1 MGCTIG
7 IRGAS
12 DSDMLYP
19 TVPGIDNGPYRLR
32 GFVPVTVSRR
42 RAIALCFLYTCL
54 AAWFCLASAADA
66 SDQDA
71 AGVSVASS
79 ALENATRYTITRG
92 DCSITWTAYS
102 SELNKGVVKHS
113 SQCPGP
119 LSSQLPILT
128 EICRGFLGRDM
139 NAAAF
144 RTLFWGGLVPEREP
158 LSLEMPLRLA
168 LAAYRSPEWDAKK
181 GRPRNGDINRFVKN
195 LANRELI
202 YPELKELFARFQRS
216 ITLASVEKV
225 RVLEAKKLPFY
236 DHLRQQGVQAE
247 DKLPFD
253 AMVWFS
259 VSPAPP
265 DQNE

>member
-1 MGCTIG
+1 MYI
-7 IRGAS
+7 S
-12 DSDMLYP
+12 L
-19 TVPGIDNGPYRLR
+19 TVRHHRAPGRALHN
-32 GFVPVTVSRR
+32 RR
-42 RAIALCFLYTCL
+42 RARALSFLCTCL
-54 AAWFCLASAADA
+54 ATWFCLALTVDA
-66 SDQDA
+66 LGQDA
-71 AGVSVASS
+71 AGVSVAAS

-92 DCSITWTAYS
+92 NCSITWTAYS

-113 SQCPGP
+113 SQCLEP
-119 LSSQLPILT
+119 LSSQLPFLT
-128 EICRGFLGRDM
+128 EICRDFLERDL

-144 RTLFWGGLVPEREP
+144 HTLFWGGLVPERGP
-158 LSLEMPLRLA
+158 ASLEMPLRLA

-181 GRPRNGDINRFVKN
+181 GKPRKGDINRFVKD

-236 DHLRQQGVQAE
+236 DQLRQQGVQAE

-253 AMVWFS
+253 CMVWFS

-265 DQNE
+265 DQN